1 VNREKENERRK
12 DEEPLLILEP
22 GKGLVVLVSKARNL
36 DFEGKIFRV
45 WNHRP

>member
-22 GKGLVVLVSKARNL
+22 GKTWILRAKSLESGIIDL
-36 DFEGKIFRV
+36 
-45 WNHRP
+45 RPKER